1 MRAFT
6 LALAFAAALLFGN
19 TAFAAQVKIG
29 YTPSIDIAPIFVAIE
44 EGFFAKRGLEVEMQ
58 PGNGSVMIAG
68 LSSNSLQISN
78 PTVPTFL
85 QAVDAGLDLVLISG
99 DNFTKPGIDE
109 FAVVT
114 RTGVNTAKPADY
126 VGKKVGVSTIGAFLH
141 VLFVEWLNKNGVD
154 PKKVSFV
161 EIPFPQMADVLKG
174 GTVDAVI
181 TVEPFVARMVG
192 SGIGT
197 ASANFIHDFPP
208 GLPVATFAMTRAYAA
223 ANPDVVKGFREAFT
237 EGVAFM
243 AANPDKM
250 RAHTSKYLK
259 LPVEVLAKIP
269 KPDLHV
275 ALPAQGITD
284 WVGIMKRQELIKGTP
299 DAAKVI
305 WP

>member
-192 SGIGT
+192 LPKAWRSWRPIRTRCARIRRSISSCRSKCWQKSRRRTCMWRCRRRALRTG
-197 ASANFIHDFPP
+197 SA
-208 GLPVATFAMTRAYAA
+208 L
-223 ANPDVVKGFREAFT
+223 
-237 EGVAFM
+237 
-243 AANPDKM
+243 
-250 RAHTSKYLK
+250 
-259 LPVEVLAKIP
+259 
-269 KPDLHV
+269 
-275 ALPAQGITD
+275 
-284 WVGIMKRQELIKGTP
+284 
-299 DAAKVI
+299 
-305 WP
+305 